1 LSWRIRKRLRRRRGR
16 WRKLRR
22 RLGRRRQRRSRRIRR
37 RRRRSLEERKQAI
50 LKEIGLGEVKEFK
63 SSTNKT
69 WLVYQ
74 SVDEIV
80 SAFYKF

>member
-1 LSWRIRKRLRRRRGR
+1 VEETKKKTG
-16 WRKLRR
+16 KAPPAPKPKDPKKAAAE
-22 RLGRRRQRRSRRIRR
+22 
-37 RRRRSLEERKQAI
+37 LEERKQAI